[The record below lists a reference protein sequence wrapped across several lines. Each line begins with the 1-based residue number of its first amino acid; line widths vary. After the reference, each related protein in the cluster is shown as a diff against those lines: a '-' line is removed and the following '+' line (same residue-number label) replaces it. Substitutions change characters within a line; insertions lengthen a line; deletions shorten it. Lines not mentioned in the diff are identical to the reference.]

1 MIKLKNIITIST
13 LSLMLFASCS
23 STATKEEQNT
33 SNEMKIEEM
42 KKETYVLVHSA
53 WLGAWQWE
61 GVANVLRAEGHN
73 VITPDLPGHGN
84 DKTSPAEITMENYV
98 KTVTDILDAQEEPVI
113 LLGHSFN
120 GITVSRAAELRPEKV
135 KSLVYLTAF
144 LLPNGGSFFGAV
156 QGVEGSKAV
165 ENFRLSDDKT
175 YAYVVEEEIQN
186 AFAHDIPVEA
196 FNGAK
201 PYIVPEP
208 SAPLMYELEI
218 TDENF
223 GSIPKYYIECTED
236 RAIPIEIQRAM
247 YQDKVEGVFTI
258 NSSHTPNFSQP
269 EKVAEILL
277 NI

>member
-1 MIKLKNIITIST
+1 MKKLQNIMTISVVA
-13 LSLMLFASCS
+13 LFFLTNCTNSNTCQES
-23 STATKEEQNT
+23 KKE
-33 SNEMKIEEM
+33 IEVEEV
-42 KKETYVLVHSA
+42 KKETFVLVHSA

-61 GVANVLRAEGHN
+61 GVKNILESEGHT

-84 DKTSPAEITMENYV
+84 DKTSPADITMDNYV
-98 KTVTDILDAQEEPVI
+98 NTVTEILDSQEDEVI

-120 GITVSRAAELRPEKV
+120 GITISRVAEIRPNKI

-165 ENFRLSDDKT
+165 ENFYLSDDKT
-175 YAYVVEEEIQN
+175 YALVKEEEIQN
-186 AFAHDIPVEA
+186 AFAHDIPEEV

-223 GSIPKYYIECTED
+223 GQVPKYYIECTDD

-247 YQDKVEGVFTI
+247 YTDNVVKSFSI

-277 NI
+277 SII

>member
-1 MIKLKNIITIST
+1 MITLKNIITVST

-23 STATKEEQNT
+23 STATKEEQNS

-98 KTVTDILDAQEEPVI
+98 KTVTDILDAQEEP
-113 LLGHSFN
+113 
-120 GITVSRAAELRPEKV
+120 
-135 KSLVYLTAF
+135 
-144 LLPNGGSFFGAV
+144 
-156 QGVEGSKAV
+156 
-165 ENFRLSDDKT
+165 
-175 YAYVVEEEIQN
+175 EIQN

-247 YQDKVEGVFTI
+247 YHDKVEGVFTI